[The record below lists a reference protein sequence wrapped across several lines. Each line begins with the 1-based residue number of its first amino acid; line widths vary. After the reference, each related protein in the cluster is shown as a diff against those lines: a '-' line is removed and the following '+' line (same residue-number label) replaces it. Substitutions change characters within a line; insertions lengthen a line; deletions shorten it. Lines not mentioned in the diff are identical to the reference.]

1 MKKIILLLFSI
12 IPVVSFALGN
22 VEKSITVT
30 LGKSF
35 SLDPIYDVGITSY
48 WDQQKASF
56 FKFVVEDELAFS
68 KEVLQYGNSS
78 HKVVKLTPNKKGVY
92 LYAIWIRYNDNFY
105 CASYHIT
112 IDEVTQIGI
121 PSEINMTLGE
131 NYKIKPK
138 LYPDGV
144 ESTITYAI
152 GNSSVATVTKEK
164 NSIGGYTN
172 NGIVTAIGVGTT
184 TITCTASNGVSAQS
198 TIRVNPILANNVFLN
213 HQELTIEEGC
223 TETLVAS
230 VSPDNTTNKEVVWSS
245 SYPAVVL
252 VGTNGVIAGLKA
264 GWAVITATTADGSNK
279 SATCLVNV
287 TAKPIYI
294 ESISLNKESLSMTKG
309 EKTQL
314 TASVYPNNATNR
326 RVNWSSSNNSVATVD
341 GYGLIQAKQVGNA
354 TITCRAADG
363 SGKYATC
370 YVKVESDKVSVNAIS
385 LNKTSA
391 SLEVGETLQLI
402 ANVTP
407 SSATNKSVEW
417 SSNSNSV
424 ATVSSSGLISARSA
438 GTAIITCKA
447 KDGSG
452 KTATCYVTVKEKVA
466 PTAIVLSQTK
476 AVIVEGETL
485 QLNATV
491 QPANASDKS
500 LSWMS
505 DNTNVATVGANGLVV
520 AKSAG
525 TANII
530 VTTANHLAAV
540 CQLTVKAK
548 SQGVKTDWCGRYRVK
563 SKHVENN
570 PTREY
575 PDEFEMVI
583 EEKDSVPCITTFFGE
598 NLLRVFSD
606 GALKLHDNG
615 NGTATVDLNENSLL
629 RYTSFQD
636 PLYELYVYDDAA
648 DDWAL
653 TWKLKKNEDG
663 SLSLSTFCVASFT
676 WSATEEKW
684 TNGKLEAMYYDVTAE
699 RIESTGVKAV
709 ETEKP
714 EINVIHGSLRLGKE
728 VNVSVYKDN
737 GALVYS
743 GKTSVVENLPNGVYI
758 VRIGNYAQ
766 KVFVK

>member
-1 MKKIILLLFSI
+1 MRIRKTSTRGFLLMTLFAFIFALKMNASAKAGEATVYEGGTVTI
-12 IPVVSFALGN
+12 SLADTYKRTLMRSKNISYQWYSENGSCASVVSSTMYYATVRGVRATPSCKVYFRCSYIIDGFYRTMDFYYD
-22 VEKSITVT
+22 ITV
-30 LGKSF
+30 
-35 SLDPIYDVGITSY
+35 
-48 WDQQKASF
+48 KASN
-56 FKFVVEDELAFS
+56 VS
-68 KEVLQYGNSS
+68 
-78 HKVVKLTPNKKGVY
+78 
-92 LYAIWIRYNDNFY
+92 
-105 CASYHIT
+105 
-112 IDEVTQIGI
+112 VTNV
-121 PSEINMTLGE
+121 SL
-131 NYKIKPK
+131 
-138 LYPDGV
+138 
-144 ESTITYAI
+144 SR
-152 GNSSVATVTKEK
+152 SSVEMKE
-164 NSIGGYTN
+164 G
-172 NGIVTAIGVGTT
+172 
-184 TITCTASNGVSAQS
+184 S
-198 TIRVNPILANNVFLN
+198 TF
-213 HQELTIEEGC
+213 
-223 TETLVAS
+223 
-230 VSPDNTTNKEVVWSS
+230 
-245 SYPAVVL
+245 
-252 VGTNGVIAGLKA
+252 
-264 GWAVITATTADGSNK
+264 
-279 SATCLVNV
+279 
-287 TAKPIYI
+287 
-294 ESISLNKESLSMTKG
+294 
-309 EKTQL
+309 QL

-341 GYGLIQAKQVGNA
+341 GYGLIQAKQAGTT

-407 SSATNKSVEW
+407 NSATNKSVEW

-452 KTATCYVTVKEKVA
+452 KTATCYVTVKEKVV

-500 LSWMS
+500 MSWMS

-615 NGTATVDLNENSLL
+615 NGTATVDLKENSLL
-629 RYTSFQD
+629 RYTGRQD
-636 PLYELYVYDDAA
+636 PLYELRVFDDAA

-653 TWKLKKNEDG
+653 TWELKKNEDG
-663 SLSLSTFCVASFT
+663 SLSLSTFYVASFT

-684 TNGKLEAMYYDVTAE
+684 TNGKLEAMYYNVTAE

-709 ETEKP
+709 ETERP
-714 EINVIHGSLRLGKE
+714 EISVTHGSLRLGKE

-737 GALVYS
+737 GVLVYS
-743 GKTSVVENLPNGVYI
+743 GKTSVVENLPNGIYI